1 MEAVVVP
8 IKIISDKHCTLQ
20 CLDLRQNTPSLIP
33 ARDVLNS
40 EASFRRFAG
49 SLFACIVGNNGAREM
64 TLQVF
69 EIRFPW

>member
-1 MEAVVVP
+1 M
-8 IKIISDKHCTLQ
+8 
-20 CLDLRQNTPSLIP
+20 QNTPSLIP

-40 EASFRRFAG
+40 EASFRRFAV

-69 EIRFPW
+69 EMRFPW

>member
-40 EASFRRFAG
+40 EASFQRFAV